1 MTFQHLLIRKRV
13 LWENNIYSLQSW
25 KGPEYNNRLV
35 LSGNFNYLSLIK
47 NNNMPEP
54 ELRTSVHNEKKS
66 YSILPAWNG
75 FQIVSGTIHVLL
87 WFLNFHQVKY
97 KNMTPAAAFEHVR
110 SKRARVLLT
119 HSQWKVL
126 KTP

>member
-1 MTFQHLLIRKRV
+1 

-25 KGPEYNNRLV
+25 KGPEYNSRLV
-35 LSGNFNYLSLIK
+35 LSGKFNYLSLVK
-47 NNNMPEP
+47 NNNMLEP

-75 FQIVSGTIHVLL
+75 FQIVSGAIHVLS

-126 KTP
+126 KRP